1 MSLSPTL
8 DKMVNEF
15 RDYAFKDHVTEDARN
30 QIIHLYNMKENCKHD
45 RLGADGKIPTIED
58 IMHFIHYLRWE
69 KILPF

>member
-1 MSLSPTL
+1 MSLSPIL

-15 RDYAFKDHVTEDARN
+15 KDYAFKDHVTEDARN
-30 QIIHLYNMKENCKHD
+30 QIIQLYNMKENCKKD
-45 RLGADGKIPTIED
+45 RPGKDGKIPTIED